1 MESSP
6 ITTADVGEVRDLVQ
20 EQLAR
25 TFYGTR
31 FQMASDA
38 EQRYLAAMASLGHPP
53 YAKAEVTRAWGAEN
67 RGKPR
72 RIATASSRRALSVRP
87 GVARSTFPSHSS
99 PSSLSNTTRSAVSMT
114 DNRRGL
120 RRQTR
125 GAQRPLSVEEAA
137 KPLGFSGMIGDLDWR
152 KWKIAGGSAER
163 VS

>member
-1 MESSP
+1 MVLSGRAALVKRASLLGVEFAADAAGEVVRLAAGYPYFLQQYGRELWNAVESSP

-53 YAKAEVTRAWGAEN
+53 YATAEVTRAWGAEN

-72 RIATASSRRALSVRP
+72 RIATASSRRA
-87 GVARSTFPSHSS
+87 
-99 PSSLSNTTRSAVSMT
+99 
-114 DNRRGL
+114 
-120 RRQTR
+120 
-125 GAQRPLSVEEAA
+125 
-137 KPLGFSGMIGDLDWR
+137 
-152 KWKIAGGSAER
+152 
-163 VS
+163 